1 MGLSIIPAKLEIF
14 LYQFAPSWV
23 PLGGVSGVWTDL
35 FPPAVTV
42 VKSYTKTDVIFLD
55 LETDETA
62 EFSPGGL
69 DAPEILD
76 CH

>member
-1 MGLSIIPAKLEIF
+1 M
-14 LYQFAPSWV
+14 WT
-23 PLGGVSGVWTDL
+23 VS
-35 FPPAVTV
+35 FSPAVTV